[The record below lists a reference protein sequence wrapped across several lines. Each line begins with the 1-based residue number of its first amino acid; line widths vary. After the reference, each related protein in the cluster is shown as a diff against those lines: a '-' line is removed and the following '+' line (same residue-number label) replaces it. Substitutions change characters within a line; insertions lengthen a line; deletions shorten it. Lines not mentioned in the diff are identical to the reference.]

1 MSIERQ
7 APMTSETRPRPSRRL
22 VTSALLG
29 ALLVGAVT
37 LVGQAQT
44 AYPGDASAGASQGAG
59 EPSTAP
65 AHPTALTVGLGY
77 IPSVQFAQF
86 YLADAAGYYEDAG
99 LEVTFQNKVD
109 PELITLVGQ
118 GAVDIGMGDGTS
130 LIPAVSQGIPVV
142 YGATVFARFPNV
154 LFSLADSGIEEVAD
168 LAGRSVGIPGRFGSS
183 WVALQALLAS
193 AGLTTEDVEI
203 VTYPDFG
210 HGVAVA
216 EGQVDAAIGFLNN
229 EPLQL
234 AREGK
239 AVDIIRVDDVAPL
252 PGPGLVVGRATLA
265 SKREAL
271 RAFTAATLRAMAD
284 IIADPQR
291 GLEATFA
298 RVPELAAD
306 PDTQL
311 AILEATTDAWQ
322 SEATRANGMGSIDEE
337 TWRSALEIMTTLP
350 DSVVA
355 EPPTLD
361 QLTTDELLP

>member
-1 MSIERQ
+1 MVLMSA
-7 APMTSETRPRPSRRL
+7 APLAARAQEAEVESPDLAVAASE
-22 VTSALLG
+22 VA
-29 ALLVGAVT
+29 
-37 LVGQAQT
+37 
-44 AYPGDASAGASQGAG
+44 
-59 EPSTAP
+59 EPVS
-65 AHPTALTVGLGY
+65 LTVGLGY

-86 YLADAAGYYEDAG
+86 YLAEEAGYYDEAG
-99 LEVTFQNKVD
+99 LDVTFQNKVD

-130 LIPAVSQGIPVV
+130 LIPAVSQGIPVL

-154 LFSLADSGIEEVAD
+154 LFSLAESGIEEAAD

-183 WVALQALLAS
+183 WVALQALLAA
-193 AGLTTEDVEI
+193 AGLTADDVEI

-229 EPLQL
+229 EPVQL
-234 AREGK
+234 TRAGR
-239 AVDIIRVDDVAPL
+239 AVNVITIDDVAPL
-252 PGPGLVVGRATLA
+252 PGPGLVVGRATLD

-271 RAFTAATLRAMAD
+271 RAFTAATLRAMEE

-291 GLEATFA
+291 GLAATFA
-298 RVPELAAD
+298 RVPELAVD

-311 AILEATTDAWQ
+311 AVLKATVEAWQ
-322 SEATRANGMGSIDEE
+322 SDTTRASGLGSIDME
-337 TWRSALEIMTTLP
+337 TWKSALDIMTSLP
-350 DSVVA
+350 DSVVV

-361 QLTTDELLP
+361 QLVTEQLLP